1 MTASPIY
8 ATLGLSRNPF
18 PPTPDAGSYFFTP
31 RLEEDFAEI
40 VHCIEAR
47 KGFVLLTGEVGL
59 GKSTLVRRLLDT
71 LQGKNCHS
79 ALILNTFLQDSAL
92 LSAIQADFG
101 LPPTDSVEQGLARLT
116 EFLIA
121 RHQAGDISLLVID
134 DAQNLSV
141 DSLELVRLLCNL
153 ETGQEKLLQIL
164 LVGQPELEET
174 LATAGLRQLKSRIV
188 KHARLR
194 GLQKDEVARYFDF
207 RVNAAGA
214 EGRLCM
220 EAGAADVLH
229 RASKGNLRRIHLV
242 LDRCLYGLASTR
254 ASVVT
259 TALVQR
265 AVADLPALG
274 EEDSAPAGAAGAGR
288 KRKAWLLAG
297 LLAGTTA
304 TVAAMAAVHWDRIV
318 PPGDGAAISAT
329 SATSETSTVKER
341 PGQEPAASAPSAGV
355 AGEGAGV
362 STPRAR
368 PPAQAPTPVSSALPA
383 AASPSSTET
392 LATPPVAAAQAAARP
407 ADADPSGRRA
417 CEIQLQS
424 VASPD
429 EMVLVQRLPEGTSP
443 AWKPSTRMCRF
454 SVGKEAWVAWLGRG
468 DARHITAAQQAT
480 RKVQGKLRSLGLLD
494 LREPDDGFFGSRTAE
509 ALARFQQQQGLPATG
524 KPDELTFLLLEH
536 QDASPR

>member
-1 MTASPIY
+1 MTASSIY

-71 LQGKNCHS
+71 LSGKNCHS

-92 LSAIQADFG
+92 LSAIQTDFG
-101 LPPTDSVEQGLARLT
+101 LPPTDSLDQGLAQLT
-116 EFLIA
+116 DFLIA
-121 RHQAGDISLLVID
+121 GHRAGDINLLVID

-174 LATAGLRQLKSRIV
+174 LATPQLRQLKSRIV
-188 KHARLR
+188 KHARLT
-194 GLQKDEVARYFDF
+194 GLHKDEVTRYFDF

-214 EGRLCM
+214 EGRLSIEPAAA
-220 EAGAADVLH
+220 EALH
-229 RASKGNLRRIHLV
+229 RATEGNLRRIHLV
-242 LDRCLYGLASTR
+242 LDRCLYGLAGSR
-254 ASVVT
+254 SSVVT
-259 TALVQR
+259 AALVQR

-274 EEDSAPAGAAGAGR
+274 AEAGLVVASNGGVR
-288 KRKAWLLAG
+288 HRKAWIVAG

-304 TVAAMAAVHWDRIV
+304 TVALASFGLVSQPAER
-318 PPGDGAAISAT
+318 AT
-329 SATSETSTVKER
+329 
-341 PGQEPAASAPSAGV
+341 PAATQATV
-355 AGEGAGV
+355 A
-362 STPRAR
+362 PRAEEASR
-368 PPAQAPTPVSSALPA
+368 VAASGASTQTA
-383 AASPSSTET
+383 AAEV
-392 LATPPVAAAQAAARP
+392 ATVATAAPAVESVSAAAAAAATAATAPVASAATTRNTPSVELSPRQACEAQLKAAAG
-407 ADADPSGRRA
+407 A
-417 CEIQLQS
+417 
-424 VASPD
+424 D
-429 EMVLVQRLPEGTSP
+429 EMVHVQRLPDSVASGLKTSP
-443 AWKPSTRMCRF
+443 RLCRF
-454 SVGKEAWVAWLGRG
+454 SVDKEAWVAWLGR
-468 DARHITAAQQAT
+468 ANVQHIEAAEQAT
-480 RKVQGKLRSLGLLD
+480 RKVQGKLKSMGLLD
-494 LREPDDGFFGSRTAE
+494 KREPDDGFFGSKTGE
-509 ALARFQQQQGLPATG
+509 AFARFQQQHGLPVTG

>member
-1 MTASPIY
+1 MTASSIY

-101 LPPTDSVEQGLARLT
+101 LPPTDSVDQGLAHLT

-121 RHQAGDISLLVID
+121 KHQAGDINLLVID

-141 DSLELVRLLCNL
+141 ESLELVRLLCNL

-164 LVGQPELEET
+164 LVGQPELEQT
-174 LATAGLRQLKSRIV
+174 LATPELRQLKSRII
-188 KHARLR
+188 KHARLS
-194 GLQKDEVARYFDF
+194 GLHKDEVARYFDF

-214 EGRLCM
+214 EGRLSL
-220 EAGAADVLH
+220 EPSATEILH
-229 RASKGNLRRIHLV
+229 RATEGNLRRIHLV

-254 ASVVT
+254 ASLVT
-259 TALVQR
+259 AALVQR

-274 EEDSAPAGAAGAGR
+274 EEAVAQASALTGTR
-288 KRKAWLLAG
+288 HRKAWIIAG
-297 LLAGTTA
+297 LLAGTSA
-304 TVAAMAAVHWDRIV
+304 TVAVAGFGLVSQQQASSPLSSVDAVVAVAPASLGPASAAAMVLVAAPAPAAVIV
-318 PPGDGAAISAT
+318 SSSSNA
-329 SATSETSTVKER
+329 STASVAKAS
-341 PGQEPAASAPSAGV
+341 PAAMVTAAPA
-355 AGEGAGV
+355 
-362 STPRAR
+362 
-368 PPAQAPTPVSSALPA
+368 SSRSMCESQLEA
-383 AASPSSTET
+383 
-392 LATPPVAAAQAAARP
+392 VAAA
-407 ADADPSGRRA
+407 
-417 CEIQLQS
+417 
-424 VASPD
+424 D
-429 EMVLVQRLPEGTSP
+429 EVLHVQRLPDGTANIFRSS
-443 AWKPSTRMCRF
+443 ARLCQF
-454 SVGKEAWVAWLGRG
+454 AVGKESWVAWLGRD
-468 DARHITAAQQAT
+468 DARHIVAAQQTT
-480 RKVQGKLRSLGLLD
+480 RKVQGKLKSMGLLD
-494 LREPDDGFFGSRTAE
+494 TREPDDGFFGSKTGE
-509 ALARFQQQQGLPATG
+509 AFARFQQQHGLAATG
-524 KPDELTFLLLEH
+524 KPDELTFLLLEQ

>member
-1 MTASPIY
+1 MTANSIY
-8 ATLGLSRNPF
+8 AALGLSRNPF

-31 RLEEDFAEI
+31 QLEEDFAEI

-71 LQGKNCHS
+71 LNGKHCHS

-92 LSAIQADFG
+92 LSAIQSDFG
-101 LPPTDSVEQGLARLT
+101 LPPSDSVEQGLARLT

-121 RHQAGDISLLVID
+121 GHQAGEICLLVID

-141 DSLELVRLLCNL
+141 ESLELVRLLCNL

-174 LATAGLRQLKSRIV
+174 LATPELRQLKSRII
-188 KHARLR
+188 KHARLS
-194 GLQKDEVARYFDF
+194 GLQKDEVTRYFDF

-214 EGRLCM
+214 EGRLSI
-220 EAGAADVLH
+220 EPAAADVLH
-229 RASKGNLRRIHLV
+229 RATQGNLRRIHLV

-259 TALVQR
+259 ESLVQR

-274 EEDSAPAGAAGAGR
+274 DEAAAIAKVTGGTR
-288 KRKAWLLAG
+288 GHKAWVLAG

-304 TVAAMAAVHWDRIV
+304 TVALASWGLAIQPSEHVLPPAAAVATPAPEVVRPTV
-318 PPGDGAAISAT
+318 SGNASAVSPNGSSAT
-329 SATSETSTVKER
+329 AVV
-341 PGQEPAASAPSAGV
+341 AAAP
-355 AGEGAGV
+355 
-362 STPRAR
+362 
-368 PPAQAPTPVSSALPA
+368 APTPKAQPSSAVSGREACENQLKA
-383 AASPSSTET
+383 AA
-392 LATPPVAAAQAAARP
+392 AA
-407 ADADPSGRRA
+407 
-417 CEIQLQS
+417 
-424 VASPD
+424 D
-429 EMVLVQRLPEGTSP
+429 EVVHVFRLPDGMADSL
-443 AWKPSTRMCRF
+443 KPSTRMCRF
-454 SVGKEAWVAWLGRG
+454 NVDKESWGAWLGRNN
-468 DARHITAAQQAT
+468 ARNIEAAEQVT
-480 RKVQGKLRSLGLLD
+480 RKVQGKLKGIGLLD
-494 LREPDDGFFGSRTAE
+494 KREPDDGFFGSKTGE
-509 ALARFQQQQGLPATG
+509 AFARFQMQQGLPPTG

>member
-1 MTASPIY
+1 MTASSIY

-101 LPPTDSVEQGLARLT
+101 LPPTDTVDQGLARLT

-141 DSLELVRLLCNL
+141 ESLELVRLLCNL

-164 LVGQPELEET
+164 LVGQPELEDT
-174 LATAGLRQLKSRIV
+174 LAEPRLRQLKSRIV
-188 KHARLR
+188 KHARLS

-214 EGRLCM
+214 EGRLSM
-220 EAGAADVLH
+220 ENSAVDALH
-229 RASKGNLRRIHLV
+229 RATDGNLRRIHLV

-254 ASVVT
+254 GSVVT
-259 TALVQR
+259 AALVQR

-274 EEDSAPAGAAGAGR
+274 GEAAASANAGGSSR
-288 KRKAWLLAG
+288 KRKAWILAG

-304 TVAAMAAVHWDRIV
+304 TVATMAIANWGRVAHTDGSAAAGGAPAVQEV
-318 PPGDGAAISAT
+318 A
-329 SATSETSTVKER
+329 V
-341 PGQEPAASAPSAGV
+341 QEPAQKFVATAAGAEAVVTAAAAPISTEAPVPSA
-355 AGEGAGV
+355 
-362 STPRAR
+362 
-368 PPAQAPTPVSSALPA
+368 APALPA
-383 AASPSSTET
+383 PAETGSVQTAASS
-392 LATPPVAAAQAAARP
+392 AAGSAQAAAKPSDAEAP
-407 ADADPSGRRA
+407 ARRA
-417 CEIQLQS
+417 CESQLQAL
-424 VASPD
+424 ASAD
-429 EMVLVQRLPEGTSP
+429 EVVLVQRLPDGASP
-443 AWKPSTRMCRF
+443 AWKATPRMCRF
-454 SVGKEAWVAWLGRG
+454 AVGKESWVAWLGRG
-468 DARHITAAQQAT
+468 DARHIVAAQQAT
-480 RKVQGKLRSLGLLD
+480 RKVQSKLRSLGLLD
-494 LREPDDGFFGSRTAE
+494 LREPDDGFFGTRTGE
-509 ALARFQQQQGLPATG
+509 ALARFQQQHGLPVTG